1 MDADHGGRAD
11 GERKPAWPEVTSPPD
26 VGLHGSGGG
35 AEPGA
40 PHAGPHGAGPSRSQG
55 TGAADGT
62 ARGAAETAAPDRR
75 APNGGPASPED
86 AEDAETPEPP
96 EEGETPKVPEPPK
109 DAETPRTRGTEP
121 DPPGPADGAAP
132 AQLDGAT
139 LPPAP
144 APGARGSDTPS
155 TELREGAGI
164 AGLSLPY
171 QVVAALALSV
181 FGLLACGQLAMVFLH
196 VAPSNTLTKQ
206 HGEAFDDWI
215 YPEFEQNWKLF
226 APNPLQQNVAVEAR
240 ADVEGADG
248 RRTTRWVNLSRED
261 GEAIRGSL
269 LPSHVHQNELRRAW
283 DFYTGSHTEENR
295 PNGLRGEL
303 SERYMRRI
311 VMLRLSRQEYGG
323 TIERVQIRSAVTAVG
338 APAWSDEK
346 ISTEP
351 VYRALPWWN
360 VTDDDLPEGSGQG
373 QASAGA
379 EGAE

>member
-1 MDADHGGRAD
+1 
-11 GERKPAWPEVTSPPD
+11 
-26 VGLHGSGGG
+26 
-35 AEPGA
+35 
-40 PHAGPHGAGPSRSQG
+40 
-55 TGAADGT
+55 
-62 ARGAAETAAPDRR
+62 
-75 APNGGPASPED
+75 
-86 AEDAETPEPP
+86 
-96 EEGETPKVPEPPK
+96 
-109 DAETPRTRGTEP
+109 
-121 DPPGPADGAAP
+121 
-132 AQLDGAT
+132 
-139 LPPAP
+139 
-144 APGARGSDTPS
+144 SDTPS

-360 VTDDDLPEGSGQG
+360 VTDDDLPNMPLPT
-373 QASAGA
+373 
-379 EGAE
+379 